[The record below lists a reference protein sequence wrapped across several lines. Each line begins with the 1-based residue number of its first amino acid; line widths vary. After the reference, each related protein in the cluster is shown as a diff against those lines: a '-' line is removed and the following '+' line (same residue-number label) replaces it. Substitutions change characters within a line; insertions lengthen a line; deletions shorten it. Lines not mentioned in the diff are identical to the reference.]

1 MKARLLRI
9 VKRDVILLT
18 IGILYFVFISL
29 TNIGIPCPF
38 RLVMG
43 LQCPGCGI
51 SRMLAALVRLDFVAA
66 FRYNPVILL
75 TSPILLF
82 AFIRSDIDY
91 IRTGTSSIDRYRVLW
106 IAELVILLVF
116 GVIRNFP

>member
-1 MKARLLRI
+1 MKARLIRV
-9 VKRDVILLT
+9 VKRYVILLT

-29 TNIGIPCPF
+29 TDMGIPCVF
-38 RLVMG
+38 RLVTG

-51 SRMLAALVRLDFVAA
+51 SRMLASLIRLDFAAA

-91 IRTGTSSIDRYRVLW
+91 IRTGKSYIERYRFLW
-106 IAELVILLVF
+106 IAELVILLAF
-116 GVIRNFP
+116 GVIRNLP